1 MEPIVKILHGLVE
14 DEDTEWV
21 VDPDK
26 PGIVHLQ
33 KKEELTEEPSEGST

>member
-14 DEDTEWV
+14 GEDTEWV
-21 VDPDK
+21 VDPDN

-33 KKEELTEEPSEGST
+33 KKSELTEGTDEGNT